1 MIAASV
7 PIVPQET
14 MPKTTML
21 IEVFHGVREILW
33 DEFDDDD
40 GEAVGLDHQS
50 I

>member
-1 MIAASV
+1 
-7 PIVPQET
+7 

-21 IEVFHGVREILW
+21 IEVYHGVREILW

-40 GEAVGLDHQS
+40 DAAGLDHQQP